1 MDYKSARLI
10 GASGKLQKNKGVMF
24 VSTSAG
30 QNCTLGFKGLSG
42 GNWVDST
49 ALLTS
54 ATGQLCIIVPV
65 QVYGVT
71 LGSGSVFELN

>member
-24 VSTSAG
+24 VGDDTNTCKL
-30 QNCTLGFKGLSG
+30 QFKGLSG

-49 ALLTS
+49 ATLTLTT
-54 ATGQLCIIVPV
+54 AQLSVIIPI
-65 QVYGVT
+65 QVYGCT
-71 LGSGSVFELN
+71 LTSGSLFELN

>member
-24 VSTSAG
+24 VGADTNTCKL
-30 QNCTLGFKGLSG
+30 QFKGLSG

-49 ALLTS
+49 ATLTLTTAELS
-54 ATGQLCIIVPV
+54 IIIPV

-71 LGSGSVFELN
+71 LGAGSVFELN

>member
-24 VSTSAG
+24 IGSVN
-30 QNCTLGFKGLSG
+30 QNCILGFKGLSG

-49 ALLTS
+49 VTLTLTT
-54 ATGQLCIIVPV
+54 AQLSVIIPV
-65 QVYGVT
+65 QVYGCT
-71 LGSGSVFELN
+71 LTSGSLFELN

>member
-24 VSTSAG
+24 IGGNNNT
-30 QNCTLGFKGLSG
+30 CTLGFKGLSG
-42 GNWVDST
+42 GNWVDSSVTLTLTT
-49 ALLTS
+49 AELS
-54 ATGQLCIIVPV
+54 IIIPV

-71 LGSGSVFELN
+71 LGAGSVFELN

>member
-24 VSTSAG
+24 IGTTN
-30 QNCTLGFKGLSG
+30 QTCTLGFKGLSG
-42 GNWVDST
+42 GNWVDSSVT
-49 ALLTS
+49 LTLS
-54 ATGQLCIIVPV
+54 DGDLSIIIPV

-71 LGSGSVFELN
+71 LNAGSVFELN

>member
-24 VSTSAG
+24 VGADTNTCKL
-30 QNCTLGFKGLSG
+30 QFKGLSG

-49 ALLTS
+49 ATLTLTTAELS
-54 ATGQLCIIVPV
+54 IIIPV
-65 QVYGVT
+65 QVYGCT
-71 LGSGSVFELN
+71 LTSGSLFELN

>member
-10 GASGKLQKNKGVMF
+10 GASGRLNKNKGVMF
-24 VSTSAG
+24 IGGDTNST
-30 QNCTLGFKGLSG
+30 TLGFKGLSG

-49 ALLTS
+49 VTLTLT
-54 ATGQLCIIVPV
+54 TGQRCVIIPV

-71 LGSGSVFELN
+71 LSTGSVFELN